1 MKLQKTDGSNERE
14 ILTGMIVDTIVCG
27 RIAERWEKRLFRSKW
42 ANIVGLWCVTYHAK
56 YGKAPR
62 KQIEGLYK
70 TWERKSHDKETVKIV
85 NTFLSGLSDEYAE
98 LKREINPEYV
108 LDKAG
113 EYFSE
118 VKLERLKEDLES
130 DLVSNEIQKGVT
142 RVKEFNPMRIGRGE
156 IIEIGKDKE
165 AWKQC
170 FKEESQGIVK
180 YPGVLGRFLGNQLA
194 RDSFVAFMG
203 PEGRGKSFCLM
214 DVAYRAWLQR
224 CKVAFFEAGDM
235 SQDQLMRRLAT
246 RITKRPLYPCTIKY
260 PYKIRKNK
268 KEYVAETNEKLFK
281 KALDWRNTIK
291 AASKIQRSLIRS
303 KDSYLHIQC
312 YQNSTLH
319 VDMIESRLRELSREG
334 WIADVVV
341 IDYAD
346 ILDMSY
352 GRLDG
357 RDRID
362 KMWRELRKI
371 SQMFHCLV
379 VTATQTNRL
388 SYDAKT
394 ITRKHSSED
403 KRKLA
408 HVTGMLGINQ
418 TEEEKKQEI
427 MRFNWIK
434 VRDAKYLESKCVAV
448 AGCLAIGNIAI
459 RSTM

>member
-1 MKLQKTDGSNERE
+1 MKLQKMDGSNERE
-14 ILTGMIVDTIVCG
+14 ILIGMIVDTIICG

-42 ANIVGLWCVTYHAK
+42 ANIVGSWCVTYYAK
-56 YGKAPR
+56 YGKAPI
-62 KQIEGLYK
+62 KQIESLYK
-70 TWERKSHDKETVKIV
+70 SWERKSHDKETVKIV
-85 NTFLSGLSDEYAE
+85 NKFLSGLSNEYME
-98 LKREINPEYV
+98 KKRDSNPEYV

-113 EYFSE
+113 EHFSE
-118 VKLERLKEDLES
+118 VKLERLQEDVES
-130 DLVSNEIQKGVT
+130 ALISNDIQKAVT

-165 AWKQC
+165 SWKEC
-170 FKEESQGIVK
+170 FMEESQGLIK
-180 YPGVLGRFLGNQLA
+180 YPGVLGKFFGNQFA

-224 CKVAFFEAGDM
+224 RKVAFFEAGDM
-235 SQDQLMRRLAT
+235 SQNQIMRRLAT
-246 RITKRPLYPCTIKY
+246 RITKRPLHPCTINY

-268 KEYVAETNEKLFK
+268 NEYVAETNEKLFK
-281 KALDWRNTIK
+281 KGLNARDVIK
-291 AASKIQRSLIRS
+291 AQNKIQRSRIRS
-303 KDSYLHIQC
+303 KEPYFNLQC
-312 YQNSTLH
+312 YPNSTLH
-319 VDMIESRLRELSREG
+319 VDMIEGKLREWAREG
-334 WIADVVV
+334 WMADVVV

-362 KMWRELRKI
+362 RVWRDLRKI
-371 SQMFHCLV
+371 SQSFHCLV

-418 TEEEKKQEI
+418 TESEKKQEI

-448 AGCLAIGNIAI
+448 AGCLAVGNIAI